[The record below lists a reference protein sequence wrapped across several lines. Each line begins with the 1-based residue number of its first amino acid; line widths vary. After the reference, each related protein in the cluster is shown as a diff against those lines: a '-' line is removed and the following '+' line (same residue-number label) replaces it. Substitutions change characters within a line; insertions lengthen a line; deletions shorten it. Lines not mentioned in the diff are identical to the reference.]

1 MSILIRELERKI
13 DYTFNNDR
21 LLNTALTHSSYANE
35 HKKDKIEY
43 NERME
48 FLGDAVLEL
57 VSSDI
62 LFNRFPNMPEGEMT
76 RLRAS
81 LVCEV
86 TLAYDA
92 RQLELGKYLRLGKGE
107 EITGGRSRD
116 SVTSDALEALI
127 GAIYLDSGL
136 EQAYRFVE
144 KFVMNDIEN
153 KKLFSDSK
161 THLQELVSSVSI
173 EDVISYEIIDESGPD
188 HDKCYEAVVKINDKV
203 IGQGT
208 GRNKKSA
215 EQQAAYQALRTLD
228 KRQ

>member
-1 MSILIRELERKI
+1 MTILCSSLFLFKQNNFI
-13 DYTFNNDR
+13 D
-21 LLNTALTHSSYANE
+21 
-35 HKKDKIEY
+35 
-43 NERME
+43 
-48 FLGDAVLEL
+48 L
-57 VSSDI
+57 VSEDENNENEQMEI
-62 LFNRFPNMPEGEMT
+62 E
-76 RLRAS
+76 
-81 LVCEV
+81 
-86 TLAYDA
+86 
-92 RQLELGKYLRLGKGE
+92 QIKEL
-107 EITGGRSRD
+107 
-116 SVTSDALEALI
+116 
-127 GAIYLDSGL
+127 
-136 EQAYRFVE
+136 
-144 KFVMNDIEN
+144 NDIEN